1 MLSQAL
7 IKQLGDAAWQQM
19 SELERQRRVV
29 DLRRKERKLRQD
41 GKKDEIEALI
51 GQHLKH
57 KECEFFFKEPF
68 VVVKT
73 VI

>member
-57 KECEFFFKEPF
+57 KECEFFLKSLLLLL
-68 VVVKT
+68 KQ
-73 VI
+73 